1 MDPAPSDR
9 AERHLFAALPEL
21 DAVPRRGLALALA
34 GVPRAGIAS
43 ELGLSGAALS
53 AELAAGRKAVR
64 RTRVELGSGG
74 RCERAERALSDRLDG
89 VLSELDARFLDA
101 HLARCSRCRTHEAE
115 LTTALD
121 ELRAGFAEVEPEPD
135 AEPPAVEA
143 APEPPA
149 VEAGAEPPAVEPAP
163 PRARLRVVPAAPL
176 LPPAPEPPALD
187 APAAPAPLPPAEPPA
202 EVEPPAAQPP
212 AEVDP
217 PAAQP
222 PAEVE
227 PPAAELDR
235 PRPAAAV
242 ARHQRIRAALPVAV
256 AVLVAVGLVAAAI
269 ALLSAFGA
277 DENVRAPWDGPDAP
291 VVHPAP
297 ISGQ

>member
-9 AERHLFAALPEL
+9 AERHLFAALPQL

-89 VLSELDARFLDA
+89 VMSELDARFLDA

-115 LTTALD
+115 LNAALD
-121 ELRAGFAEVEPEPD
+121 ELRAGFAEVEPEPE

-143 APEPPA
+143 AP
-149 VEAGAEPPAVEPAP
+149 EPPAVEPAP
-163 PRARLRVVPAAPL
+163 PRARLRVVPVPPL
-176 LPPAPEPPALD
+176 LPPAPEPPALE

-202 EVEPPAAQPP
+202 EVEPPAA
-212 AEVDP
+212 
-217 PAAQP
+217 
-222 PAEVE
+222 E

>member
-115 LTTALD
+115 LNAALD
-121 ELRAGFAEVEPEPD
+121 ELRAGFAEPEPEPE

-143 APEPPA
+143 AP
-149 VEAGAEPPAVEPAP
+149 EPPAVEPAP
-163 PRARLRVVPAAPL
+163 PRARLRVVPSPPL
-176 LPPAPEPPALD
+176 LPPAPEPPTLE
-187 APAAPAPLPPAEPPA
+187 APADPAPLPPAEPPA
-202 EVEPPAAQPP
+202 EVEPPAA
-212 AEVDP
+212 
-217 PAAQP
+217 
-222 PAEVE
+222 E

>member
-1 MDPAPSDR
+1 MAGMDPAPSDR

-115 LTTALD
+115 LNAALD
-121 ELRAGFAEVEPEPD
+121 ELRAGFAEVEPEPE

-149 VEAGAEPPAVEPAP
+149 VEAGPEPPAVEPAP

-202 EVEPPAAQPP
+202 EVEPPAEIVAAEPP
-212 AEVDP
+212 AETV
-217 PAAQP
+217 AA
-222 PAEVE
+222 E

>member
-115 LTTALD
+115 LNAALD
-121 ELRAGFAEVEPEPD
+121 ELRAGFAEPEPEPE

-149 VEAGAEPPAVEPAP
+149 VEAGPEPPAVEPAP
-163 PRARLRVVPAAPL
+163 PRARLRVVPSPPL
-176 LPPAPEPPALD
+176 LPPAPEPPTLE
-187 APAAPAPLPPAEPPA
+187 APADPAPLPPAEPPA
-202 EVEPPAAQPP
+202 EVEPPAA
-212 AEVDP
+212 
-217 PAAQP
+217 
-222 PAEVE
+222 E

>member
-53 AELAAGRKAVR
+53 AELAAGRKALR

-74 RCERAERALSDRLDG
+74 RCERAEHAISDRLDG
-89 VLSELDARFLDA
+89 ALRELDARFLDA
-101 HLARCSRCRTHEAE
+101 HLARCSRCRTHKSE
-115 LTTALD
+115 LAAALD
-121 ELRAGFAEVEPEPD
+121 DLRAGVAGAEAEPDPEPP
-135 AEPPAVEA
+135 AIEAAPEPPAVEA

-149 VEAGAEPPAVEPAP
+149 VQPAP
-163 PRARLRVVPAAPL
+163 PRARLRVVPPAPL
-176 LPPAPEPPALD
+176 LPPAPEPPALE
-187 APAAPAPLPPAEPPA
+187 APPEPPA
-202 EVEPPAAQPP
+202 LDVPPEPPPIEEPPAPVTNFPDGGKFVTPAPPAQPVP
-212 AEVDP
+212 
-217 PAAQP
+217 
-222 PAEVE
+222 
-227 PPAAELDR
+227 
-235 PRPAAAV
+235 V

-256 AVLVAVGLVAAAI
+256 AVLIAVGLVAAAI
-269 ALLSAFGA
+269 ALLSAFGG
-277 DENVRAPWDGPDAP
+277 DDNLRAPWDGPDAP